1 MIKYN
6 RKIVNQ
12 DKKTVLALLAHPDD
26 AEFLCGG
33 TLALLALRNWEIH
46 IATSTAGD
54 LGSRTLPP
62 NEIAEIRRGEGVA
75 AARII
80 GAHYHCLE
88 LKDLQVFYG
97 EKGLSRVIALLRRI
111 QPDLVITHSPSCYMI
126 DHEETSRLVRAGCF
140 AAPVPHIA
148 FPKQYL
154 ESPLGQIPFLY
165 YADSWE
171 GFDLFGKSS
180 PATLAIHI
188 TSVFGTKLEMLRCH
202 ASQQEWLHQ
211 HHKMDDY
218 LEIARNWSQKRGI
231 DSGFKHAEV
240 FRQHLGHAYPRNNL
254 LGQTL
259 KDVSKNIVVTSSFE

>member
-1 MIKYN
+1 MYIRNPSKNFKQHLEPCIYRKQLCLLKWYINRSKYKTN
-6 RKIVNQ
+6 IQQDYTWRFALEELEPVN
-12 DKKTVLALLAHPDD
+12 TALVVTPHPDD

-126 DHEETSRLVRAGCF
+126 DHE
-140 AAPVPHIA
+140 
-148 FPKQYL
+148 
-154 ESPLGQIPFLY
+154 
-165 YADSWE
+165 
-171 GFDLFGKSS
+171 
-180 PATLAIHI
+180 
-188 TSVFGTKLEMLRCH
+188 
-202 ASQQEWLHQ
+202 
-211 HHKMDDY
+211 
-218 LEIARNWSQKRGI
+218 
-231 DSGFKHAEV
+231 
-240 FRQHLGHAYPRNNL
+240 
-254 LGQTL
+254 
-259 KDVSKNIVVTSSFE
+259 